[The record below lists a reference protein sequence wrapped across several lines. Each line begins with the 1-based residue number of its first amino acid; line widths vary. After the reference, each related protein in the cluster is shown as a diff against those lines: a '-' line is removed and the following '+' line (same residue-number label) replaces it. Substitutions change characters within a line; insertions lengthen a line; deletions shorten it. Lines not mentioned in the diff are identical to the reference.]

1 MRRGPSTASP
11 APLEG
16 VWDGILEHHISPTTL
31 EAYGRCPFQYF
42 ARRVLRLERLE
53 RPEEAAPVQALEWG
67 RICHEILQRFYQ
79 DAARAWG
86 DDWSAWLDSAAALR
100 SLPPLR
106 NVVPRATRRHGK
118 WPGESL
124 STRCERWFGRTW
136 TR

>member
-1 MRRGPSTASP
+1 MSGAS
-11 APLEG
+11 AESFERSAAAVRVLEDGGGAAGSFDGITGPLED

-86 DDWSAWLDSAAALR
+86 DDWSAWLDSAADRDPCRL
-100 SLPPLR
+100 
-106 NVVPRATRRHGK
+106 
-118 WPGESL
+118 
-124 STRCERWFGRTW
+124 
-136 TR
+136 